1 MLQQINLYKEHKQKK
16 ILLPVKQILMINA
29 AVLGFLTLISI
40 YMLYD
45 YYRTVV
51 ELQKLQAKQEKL
63 NKGLVSAQKAVPTEE
78 EKEQLQKTLSN
89 LQEAKEY
96 RQKMYTTLAQ
106 LRYQDSVGLVEYLNA
121 MAEPSIPDL
130 WLTRFY
136 LSNNGA
142 SITLEGVT
150 VSSSS
155 VPKYL
160 QALGKT
166 KMFKGRTFD
175 KLQIF
180 FDDKTKQTKFIVGS

>member
-29 AVLGFLTLISI
+29 AVLGVLTLISI